1 VNELF
6 RLPSVLFLQN
16 SSFQIIPWLVFD
28 ETWYRQK
35 TFNKNETNFPILK
48 QLKTNFFN
56 TQTTQNQLFQY
67 SNNSKPTFSILKQL
81 KINFFN
87 TQTTQNPLFQYSNN
101 SKPTFSILKQLK
113 TNFFNTLTTQTQPT
127 FYFPNHMRRPQG
139 NACTYVHIFLFFFS
153 VRLLSVLRGHSVFH
167 PHHNGQ

>member
-1 VNELF
+1 MNDLF

-35 TFNKNETNFPILK
+35 TYNKNETNFPILK

-81 KINFFN
+81 K
-87 TQTTQNPLFQYSNN
+87 
-101 SKPTFSILKQLK
+101 
-113 TNFFNTLTTQTQPT
+113 TNFFNTLTTQTQPI

-139 NACTYVHIFLFFFS
+139 NACTYVHIFVCFFS
-153 VRLLSVLRGHSVFH
+153 VRLLSVLGGHSVFH
-167 PHHNGQ
+167 PRHNGQWPPTSKDFLSQIVSITFIFLS